1 MYRQQGFDSFGT
13 STHKDNI
20 GYFVEKEHKH
30 EFTYR
35 LTNDPWALAFGFK
48 HECDVGYNPQEVRFC
63 TVKKTRVIMC
73 YDEDYRGEPMV
84 ETWVITKNV
93 VFVK

>member
-1 MYRQQGFDSFGT
+1 MYRQHDN
-13 STHKDNI
+13 NI

-35 LTNDPWALAFGFK
+35 LTNNPWALAFGFK
-48 HECDVGYNPQEVRFC
+48 HECNVGYNPQEIRFC
-63 TVKKTRVIMC
+63 NVKKTRVDMC
-73 YDEDYRGEPMV
+73 YDEDERGEPMV

-93 VFVK
+93 VFK

>member
-48 HECDVGYNPQEVRFC
+48 HECDVGSNPQEVRFC
-63 TVKKTRVIMC
+63 TVKKTRVDVCVLVRMMKVNQW
-73 YDEDYRGEPMV
+73 YKLGLLRR
-84 ETWVITKNV
+84 T
-93 VFVK
+93 